1 MPTDIAANNAAKIC
15 KRLYALVITKELGF
29 NSGSNNDKNGTY
41 DKINSNME
49 NDTIN
54 EHEEYLHNH
63 YCIKFNSKMGILT
76 LMKWIPKMHK
86 NPVRSRFIIA
96 SPK

>member
-1 MPTDIAANNAAKIC
+1 MPTDKAANNAAKIC

-54 EHEEYLHNH
+54 EHEEIYIITIVLN
-63 YCIKFNSKMGILT
+63 LT
-76 LMKWIPKMHK
+76 VKWGY
-86 NPVRSRFIIA
+86 
-96 SPK
+96 